1 MTANVTQ
8 YTIHNPIDEDTFL
21 QYTKMAQEDVFLEKL
36 WDIGN
41 FSIAGVIDA
50 AMNFAVLAE
59 IFHWAF
65 HSNDG
70 PIRFIIAFVGVPF
83 FVSLIFS
90 YYLSFLQ
97 MINKKEWAEVL
108 TSNDT
113 FYMFCTPQ
121 IAIYFHTIGF
131 NTGST
136 VGAFFFEGAFAD
148 SVAWTKLVCTLYGI
162 ANTEKTVRKV
172 LSKNSGYA
180 VSSSG
185 NHTNDI
191 NDSV

>member
-1 MTANVTQ
+1 
-8 YTIHNPIDEDTFL
+8 
-21 QYTKMAQEDVFLEKL
+21 MAQEDIFLEKL

-41 FSIAGVIDA
+41 FAFAGVIDA

-59 IFHWAF
+59 IFRWALD
-65 HSNDG
+65 SNDG
-70 PIRFIIAFVGVPF
+70 PIRFIIASVGGVAF
-83 FVSLIFS
+83 FVSLMFS

-97 MINKKEWAEVL
+97 MISKKEWAEKL
-108 TSNDT
+108 TKNDT

-136 VGAFFFEGAFAD
+136 IVAFFFEGAFAD

-162 ANTEKTVRKV
+162 AHTEKTVRKV

-185 NHTNDI
+185 NHTNDSS
-191 NDSV
+191 D